1 MSTLRS
7 RQGRRHGLRLGL
19 LVALVLTLTSC
30 GFSVYKLPLPGGADV
45 GSDPIKVTVTFPD
58 VLDLVPQSTVKV
70 NDITVGKVSDVKL
83 VGYQAEVELTLRND
97 VDLPDNAEAEIRQTS
112 LLGEKFVSL
121 NAPADPTEGRLGDG
135 DRIGVKRT
143 NRNPEVEEVLS
154 ALSLV
159 LNGGGVAQLKV
170 ISSELNKALEGRE
183 GSARSVLTQLETFM
197 GELDTNKQ
205 NIVTAIER
213 LNDLS
218 TSANQQRDT
227 INAALDE
234 LPEALESLD
243 SQRGD
248 LVKMLEALSKLG
260 NTGTRVIKAS
270 KTATIDALTQLQ
282 PVLSQ
287 LAASGDS
294 FAEAFHAFLT
304 YPFVDEAVG
313 RDPEMAKNL
322 HMGDF
327 VNLSIKLD
335 IRLLDTSGNG
345 ILPTLLPTEID
356 PSHVVNDVL
365 TCLSASN
372 LSAAACQRVL
382 AVPGNLLQLL
392 SLCALDKNQDKL
404 VCGLLAPILR
414 PGKGGGF
421 LPLGSEKSGG
431 SDAEAGSGLDAGLK
445 DVLGSLGLNR
455 AGEPALE
462 LKIGDLGAEYDP
474 TLAGLMLRG
483 VAQ

>member
-1 MSTLRS
+1 MSTVRFAA
-7 RQGRRHGLRLGL
+7 QGRRSLRLGL
-19 LVALVLTLTSC
+19 LIALVLALTSC
-30 GFSVYKLPLPGGADV
+30 GFDVYKLPLPGGADV
-45 GSDPIKVTVTFPD
+45 GSDPMKVKVTFPD

-112 LLGEKFVSL
+112 LLGEKFVAL
-121 NAPADPTEGRLGDG
+121 NAPADPTEGKLGDG

-170 ISSELNKALEGRE
+170 ISAELNKALAGRE
-183 GSARSVLTQLETFM
+183 GSARSVLTQLDTFM

-213 LNDLS
+213 LNELS
-218 TSANQQRDT
+218 KSANKQRET

-282 PVLSQ
+282 PVLTQ
-287 LAASGDS
+287 LAATGDS
-294 FAEAFHAFLT
+294 FAEAFHVFLT

-313 RDPEMAKNL
+313 RDPEMAKSL

-335 IRLLDTSGNG
+335 VRLLDNSGTG
-345 ILPTLLPTEID
+345 LLPPLLPSEIDPTEI
-356 PSHVVNDVL
+356 VNDVL
-365 TCLSASN
+365 TCLSASS

-392 SLCALDKNQDKL
+392 SLCAQDKNQDKL

-414 PGKGGGF
+414 PGQSGGL
-421 LPLGSEKSGG
+421 LPLSSQRSG
-431 SDAEAGSGLDAGLK
+431 DADAPKVDASVKEL
-445 DVLGSLGLNR
+445 LGTLGLGR
-455 AGEPALE
+455 AGRPE
-462 LKIGDLGAEYDP
+462 LKVKLGELGAVYDP

>member
-1 MSTLRS
+1 MSTV
-7 RQGRRHGLRLGL
+7 RRFTPTVSGLRMAL
-19 LVALVLTLTSC
+19 LAGLVLTLTSC
-30 GFSVYKLPLPGGADV
+30 GFSVYKMPLPGGADV

-83 VGYQAEVELTLRND
+83 VGYQAEVELTLRKD

-121 NAPADPTEGRLGDG
+121 NAPADPTSDRLGNG

-197 GELDTNKQ
+197 GELNKNKH

-218 TSANQQRDT
+218 VSANKQRDT

-234 LPEALESLD
+234 LPAAVESLD
-243 SQRGD
+243 AQRGD
-248 LVKMLEALSKLG
+248 LVKMLQALSKLG
-260 NTGTRVIKAS
+260 NTGTRVIKVS
-270 KTATIDALTQLQ
+270 KAGTIDALTQLQ

-294 FAEAFHAFLT
+294 FAEAFHVFLT

-313 RDPEMAKNL
+313 RDPEMAKSL

-335 IRLLDTSGNG
+335 VRLLDTTGNG

-356 PSHVVNDVL
+356 PGHVVNDVL
-365 TCLSASN
+365 SCLSAGN
-372 LSAAACQRVL
+372 LSAPACKRVL
-382 AVPGNLLQLL
+382 AVPTNLLQLL
-392 SLCALDKNQDKL
+392 SLCAQEKNQDKA

-414 PGKGGGF
+414 PGQAGGL
-421 LPLGSEKSGG
+421 LPMPKQAPGQGSGDAGSEDAVKS
-431 SDAEAGSGLDAGLK
+431 L
-445 DVLGSLGLNR
+445 LGSLGLGR
-455 AGEPALE
+455 AGRPELE
-462 LKIGDLGAEYDP
+462 VKVGDLGAEYDP